1 MRRQGIRDDNVINVP
16 RGGRIGPPRI
26 GLPGGGGF
34 GWIALGALLILLVA
48 IFTLGTARIAADEA
62 CAVTRFGAVSGEQGP
77 GLHLRIPFIDRY
89 RCFRTA
95 STFYEVLEEGGRG
108 SNADF
113 LDSPVDGVTHDG
125 QPLTITFNV
134 RYRIPQANVGNIYAK
149 IARTMPLVNER
160 VVKFHARTIAR
171 QQVQKYTSAQL
182 YSGDLDL
189 VSATM
194 AALLKPRFEESGIVL
209 EYFELK
215 RPRFQPAYEEAI
227 EAKQVAREQIE
238 TRANEAKAAE
248 QEALRVANLA
258 QGDADAELIRAK
270 GEAQAIS
277 LRGQAV
283 RDNPEIISL
292 NYIEALKTIDWA
304 ILDGQSVSPF
314 LTLQPPG
321 SGAAPGAPAAPSP
334 TAPDPNAPAPDP
346 QPLPT
351 PPTGP

>member
-1 MRRQGIRDDNVINVP
+1 LVHRETVCP
-16 RGGRIGPPRI
+16 RAVAFAG
-26 GLPGGGGF
+26 
-34 GWIALGALLILLVA
+34 ALGALLIVLDAL
-48 IFTLGTARIAADEA
+48 FTLGTARVAADEA
-62 CAVTRFGAVSGEQGP
+62 CAVTRFGAISGEQGP
-77 GLHLRIPFIDRY
+77 GLHLKIPFIDRY

-125 QPLTITFNV
+125 QPLTITFNL
-134 RYRIPQANVGNIYAK
+134 RYRIPRANVSNIYAT
-149 IARTMPLVNER
+149 IGRTMPQINER

-182 YSGDLDL
+182 YSGDLDV
-189 VSATM
+189 VSQSM
-194 AALLKPRFEESGIVL
+194 AKILGPRFEESGIVL

-215 RPRFQPAYEEAI
+215 RPRFQPEYEQAI
-227 EAKQVAREQIE
+227 EAKQIAREQIE

-258 QGDADAELIRAK
+258 QGDADAELIRAR

-292 NYIEALKTIDWA
+292 NYIEALKTVNWA
-304 ILDGQSVSPF
+304 ILDGESVTPC

-321 SGAAPGAPAAPSP
+321 SGAAPGAPAAPAP
-334 TAPDPNAPAPDP
+334 TTPDPNAPTPNPA
-346 QPLPT
+346 PLPT